1 MDANK
6 VRQYFSTLLLILI
19 EKIQTF
25 MSPVSGLALR
35 ARLISILPLIFVARS
50 TNRECTDIA
59 SNEWFTIHCR
69 ANTITTDLAGMTTQV
84 LQGFPLRAHNVPNKS
99 ETQ

>member
-1 MDANK
+1 MG
-6 VRQYFSTLLLILI
+6 QYFSTLLMLFL

-25 MSPVSGLALR
+25 MSPVSGFALK
-35 ARLISILPLIFVARS
+35 ARLISILPLIFIARS

-59 SNEWFTIHCR
+59 SNEWFAIYCR
-69 ANTITTDLAGMTTQV
+69 ANIITTDLAGMTIKV
-84 LQGFPLRAHNVPNKS
+84 LQGFPLRVNNVPTKS